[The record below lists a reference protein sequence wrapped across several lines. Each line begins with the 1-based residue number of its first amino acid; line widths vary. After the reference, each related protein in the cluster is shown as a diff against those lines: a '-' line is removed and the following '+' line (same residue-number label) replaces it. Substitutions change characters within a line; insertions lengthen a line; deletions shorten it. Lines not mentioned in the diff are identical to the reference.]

1 MNFSKYSSKLEK
13 QQKER
18 SEKHKRDLEREKRE
32 QERVKQ
38 NLARIEEEKRI
49 ERLRAKEQEEEAI
62 LRAEA
67 DREKNKGVYFL
78 ATLRPASFN
87 GADKG
92 VIRAADKISLP
103 ASARVQLSAQGA
115 EEHGLM
121 FMELVAGSRRTHAAV
136 LEFTAQEGTVGLPPT
151 LVQRL
156 GGDEIDSVQVKY
168 TQLQKGTYAKLQ
180 PIGHEFQKHIV
191 NIKET
196 LEASLMLHSALTVG
210 DPLMVTH
217 DGQTYEVR
225 VKELHPETQVSVIET
240 DVEVDLATSV
250 EAEEYQRAAAEEE
263 RRRVEEAERALQLA
277 REAEVAAAARAAD
290 VARWRQQKAATLPA
304 EPPQEAPGVVSCAVR
319 LPEGR
324 RVVRRMLPGDLLQL
338 LFDFIDVAGSE
349 EPNSYNIASSYPR
362 RVWELAR
369 DGPKTLEQVGMK
381 GPQEALFIERAPP
394 TIEEDS

>member
-92 VIRAADKISLP
+92 VIRAADK
-103 ASARVQLSAQGA
+103 
-115 EEHGLM
+115 
-121 FMELVAGSRRTHAAV
+121 
-136 LEFTAQEGTVGLPPT
+136 
-151 LVQRL
+151 
-156 GGDEIDSVQVKY
+156 
-168 TQLQKGTYAKLQ
+168 
-180 PIGHEFQKHIV
+180 

-324 RVVRRMLPGDLLQL
+324 RVVRRMLPGDLLQDKDAYHGKGGAGGGARARTPSPITSPVL
-338 LFDFIDVAGSE
+338 GGVALAGRDL
-349 EPNSYNIASSYPR
+349 A
-362 RVWELAR
+362 LAMAR
-369 DGPKTLEQVGMK
+369 D
-381 GPQEALFIERAPP
+381 
-394 TIEEDS
+394 